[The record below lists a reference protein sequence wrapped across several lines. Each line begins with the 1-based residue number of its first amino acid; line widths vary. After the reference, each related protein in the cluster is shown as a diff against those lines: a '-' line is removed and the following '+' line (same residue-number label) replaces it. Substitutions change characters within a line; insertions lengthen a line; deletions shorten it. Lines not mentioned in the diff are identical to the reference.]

1 MTGHYEAAALSGTST
16 DAAVVESPGPPAGS
30 ANADAAASSAG
41 APNRAKSL
49 VRRVLIA
56 VVAVVL
62 LCVPFVG
69 FTLINHQPG
78 VTSWAVFAGLTG
90 LMNYVHGG
98 RAIGYLT
105 VGLFAA
111 LAPITV
117 VVGAVPVTGAALMA
131 LMCAGLGV
139 SALWGLQQGMMLIP
153 LYLSILMID
162 PPAWGDAPVDRGS
175 NSYLLWTM
183 LIWGG
188 GALWAV
194 LVFPPLLRKMKPIPR
209 EPNSRGD
216 TIVYTATLTVLCS
229 LSTLAVLIWW
239 PGSNGAWLIIT
250 LLVIT
255 QVGARSPVKRTVARI
270 VGTVIGVVAAA
281 VLAAPWTG
289 QTVLI
294 GIGLVL
300 LVIALTIRIGPNFW
314 LFTAAI
320 TPAFVLF
327 TSVTSDVATSGEER
341 VVDTLIGAA
350 LVLLASAITVLWARQ
365 QHAQAWQ
372 VAVGGGHH
380 RRPGAH

>member
-1 MTGHYEAAALSGTST
+1 MTGEPTAASDPKSGTST
-16 DAAVVESPGPPAGS
+16 D
-30 ANADAAASSAG
+30 DAAAAPPGRHAGTATTAG
-41 APNRAKSL
+41 AAAAAPAGPNPLRRA
-49 VRRVLIA
+49 LIA

-69 FTLINHQPG
+69 FTLINHQ
-78 VTSWAVFAGLTG
+78 VAVSSWAVFAGLTG
-90 LMNYVHGG
+90 LMNYIHGG

-105 VGLFAA
+105 VGLVAA
-111 LAPITV
+111 LAPIAV
-117 VVGAVPVTGAALMA
+117 VVGAVPLTGAGLMA
-131 LMCAGLGV
+131 LMCGGLGV
-139 SALWGLQQGMMLIP
+139 SALWGLQQSMMLVP
-153 LYLSILMID
+153 LYLSLEMIA

-175 NSYLLWTM
+175 TSYLLWTM

-209 EPNSRGD
+209 EPNTRGD
-216 TIVYTATLTVLCS
+216 TIVYTATLTVLCT
-229 LSTLAVLIWW
+229 LSTLVVLIWW
-239 PGSNGAWLIIT
+239 PGSNGAWLIVT

-255 QVGARSPVKRTVARI
+255 QAGARSPVKRTAARI

-300 LVIALTIRIGPNFW
+300 LVIALMVRIGPNFW
-314 LFTAAI
+314 LFTAVI

-327 TSVTSDVATSGEER
+327 TSVSSDVATSAEQR
-341 VVDTLIGAA
+341 VVDTLVGAA
-350 LVLLASAITVLWARQ
+350 LVLLASAITMLWARQ
-365 QHAQAWQ
+365 QQAHG
-372 VAVGGGHH
+372 APLPAGGGHH
-380 RRPGAH
+380 RQPATP